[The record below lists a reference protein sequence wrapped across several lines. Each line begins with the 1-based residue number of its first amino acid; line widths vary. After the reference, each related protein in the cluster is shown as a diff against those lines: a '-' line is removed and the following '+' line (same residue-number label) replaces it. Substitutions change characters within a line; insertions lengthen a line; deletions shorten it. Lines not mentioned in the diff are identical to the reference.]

1 MQISETEIILI
12 IFNKF
17 QSLQAHLKTTIQEF
31 NRKCYSR
38 LSDIL
43 LDSKTSP
50 KLYWSI
56 LNTFLN
62 NKKIPCIPPLLH
74 NGKLI
79 VDFQEKAELL
89 NDFFSKQYS
98 LVNNNSKLP
107 SVLIKK
113 TCKSFPSVEF
123 LAYDILKIIKN
134 LNPSKAQGHDMI
146 SIQMLKFCDESIC
159 KSLRIIFWS
168 CLENGKFQ
176 SGKKPM

>member
-1 MQISETEIILI
+1 MQIFEIEIILI
-12 IFNKF
+12 FFNKSF
-17 QSLQAHLKTTIQEF
+17 QAHLKTTIKEF

-43 LDSKTSP
+43 LDSKTIP
-50 KLYWSI
+50 KLSLSI

-79 VDFQEKAELL
+79 MDFQEKAELL

-107 SVLIKK
+107 SVLLKK

-134 LNPSKAQGHDMI
+134 LNPSKAQGRDMI
-146 SIQMLKFCDESIC
+146 SIQMLKFCVESIC
-159 KSLRIIFWS
+159 KSLGIIFWS